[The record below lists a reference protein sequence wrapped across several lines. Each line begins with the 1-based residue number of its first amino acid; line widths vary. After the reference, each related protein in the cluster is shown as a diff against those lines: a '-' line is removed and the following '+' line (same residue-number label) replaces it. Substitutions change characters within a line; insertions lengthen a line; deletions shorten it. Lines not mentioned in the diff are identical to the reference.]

1 MDKVSI
7 IVPVY
12 NCQKFLKHAV
22 HSAQNQLYPEWEML
36 IVDDAST
43 DASYAEALRLASE
56 DSRIKVFH
64 QPENK
69 GVSAC
74 RNLAIS
80 QAEGRFLAFL
90 DADDLWSRE
99 KLSKQLTFM
108 KNNDYA
114 LSHTSYA
121 FINSRGNV
129 MSLGKVSVD
138 EYVDLPRYMKTTQIG
153 LSSVMI
159 DRKKIPN
166 PIFPDDKRL
175 CEDARVWMHFMRKGE
190 AFHGLDEVLT
200 LYRIR
205 ANQLSGNKFN
215 MAQNTLRRY
224 WKEKNLPAYKRL
236 YYFLNYAVHGVEK
249 RINPPKLDITKIK
262 QNFNC
267 NNEI

>member
-7 IVPVY
+7 IVPLY
-12 NCQKFLKHAV
+12 NCQKFLKHTV
-22 HSAQNQLYPEWEML
+22 HSVENQLYPEWEML
-36 IVDDAST
+36 IIDDAST
-43 DASYAEALRLASE
+43 DSSLEEAYRLAGE
-56 DSRIKVFH
+56 DPRIKIFH
-64 QPENK
+64 QDENK

-74 RNLAIS
+74 RNFAIS

-90 DADDLWSRE
+90 DSDDLWSRE
-99 KLSKQLTFM
+99 KLSKQISFM
-108 KNNDYA
+108 KNNGFG

-138 EYVDLPRYMKTTQIG
+138 DYVDLPLYMKTTQIG

-159 DRKKIPN
+159 DREKIPS
-166 PIFPDDKRL
+166 IFFPNDRRL
-175 CEDARVWMHFMRKGE
+175 CEDARVWMHLMRKGE

-200 LYRIR
+200 LYRVR
-205 ANQLSGNKFN
+205 SNQLSRNKFN

-224 WKEKNLPAYKRL
+224 WEERNLPAYKRL
-236 YYFLNYAVHGVEK
+236 YYFLNYAFHGVEK
-249 RINPPKLDITKIK
+249 RMNPRQMDIAQIK